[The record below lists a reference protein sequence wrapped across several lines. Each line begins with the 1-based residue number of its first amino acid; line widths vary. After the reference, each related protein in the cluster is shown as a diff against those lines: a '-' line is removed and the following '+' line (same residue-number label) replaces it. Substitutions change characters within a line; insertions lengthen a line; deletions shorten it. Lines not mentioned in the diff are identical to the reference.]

1 MIFANKYPSQPA
13 SQSDVSY
20 DRVISVD
27 DPIVEE
33 VWRENRNYL
42 IEYSDG
48 NNNVCAIYF
57 TSNGIY
63 FPNTEKTFVHEIVER
78 NRYEWYGTRFKEASK
93 HIFVRDV
100 FKQWYLRG
108 INKDIDSHE
117 KLFEFLRKETEG
129 YEIVTIGS
137 SAGGYASALFGSLLR
152 ASKSIAFCPQ
162 ITIVNKIENKN
173 PVLAA
178 YAQLNDDDLCIYS
191 KIKDNR
197 NLVMFYSMYSKTD
210 EDDVSLAKSISG
222 VLIRFH
228 SGIHGVPFKDFALPT
243 IMNMDMNQLH
253 KLSSYIHYIWPFS
266 LRYCDLVTLIN
277 KCKRRLSKI
286 LS

>member
-1 MIFANKYPSQPA
+1 M
-13 SQSDVSY
+13 
-20 DRVISVD
+20 
-27 DPIVEE
+27 
-33 VWRENRNYL
+33 WRENRNYL

-48 NNNVCAIYF
+48 HNNVCAIYF

-78 NRYEWYGTRFKEASK
+78 NRYEWYGTRFQEASK

-108 INKDIDSHE
+108 INKEIDSH
-117 KLFEFLRKETEG
+117 KRLFEFLKKETEG

-152 ASKSIAFCPQ
+152 ASKSIAFSPQ

-173 PVLAA
+173 PVVAA
-178 YAQLNDDDLCIYS
+178 YAQLSDEDLCIYD

-197 NLVMFYSMYSKTD
+197 NLVTFYSKFSKTD
-210 EDDVSLAKSISG
+210 KDDVMLAKSMLG
-222 VLIRFH
+222 VVVWFH
-228 SGIHGVPFKDFALPT
+228 SGFHGVPFKSFALPT
-243 IMNMDMNQLH
+243 IMNMDMDQLH
-253 KLSSYIHYIWPFS
+253 RLSAHIHYRWSFS
-266 LRYCDLVTLIN
+266 LRYCDYVALI
-277 KCKRRLSKI
+277 KKFKRI
-286 LS
+286 F